1 MFKIKVERIVKKPI
15 NEVFDAL
22 SDHASYGTFKAVG
35 TAKLVTQGDE
45 ERNGVG
51 ALRSI
56 QAGPVKFW
64 ERITAFERPTHMQ
77 YKIEK
82 ARPIKMQHNKGVID
96 LKDLGDGIT
105 HVTWLSEGRIV
116 VPLPLPLIGRLLD
129 RQMQKQGTVGFSS
142 ILKAI
147 ESR

>member
-15 NEVFDAL
+15 NEVFEAL
-22 SDHASYGTFKAVG
+22 SDHASYGLFRAVG
-35 TAKLVTQGDE
+35 TAKLLTEGDE

-51 ALRSI
+51 ALRSV
-56 QAGPVKFW
+56 QTGAFKVW

-82 ARPIKMQHNKGVID
+82 SKPIRMQHNKGMID
-96 LKDLGDGIT
+96 LKDLGDGTT

-116 VPLPLPLIGRLLD
+116 VPLIGWALD
-129 RQMQKQGTVGFSS
+129 RKMQKQGTKVFNSM
-142 ILKAI
+142 LKSL

>member
-15 NEVFDAL
+15 DEVFEAL
-22 SDHASYGTFKAVG
+22 SDHASYGSFKAVG
-35 TAKLVTQGDE
+35 VAKLVANE

-56 QAGPVKFW
+56 QAGPIKFW

-77 YKIEK
+77 YQIEK
-82 ARPIKMQHNKGVID
+82 AKPVKMRHDKGVID
-96 LKDLGDGIT
+96 LKDLGDGTT
-105 HVTWLSEGRIV
+105 HVTWISEGRLIV
-116 VPLPLPLIGRLLD
+116 PLPLIGRLLD
-129 RQMQKQGTVGFSS
+129 RQMQKQGTIGFSS
-142 ILKAI
+142 ILKSI

>member
-15 NEVFDAL
+15 NEVFEAL
-22 SDHASYGTFKAVG
+22 SDHASYGLFKAVG
-35 TAKLVTQGDE
+35 TAKLLTEGDE

-51 ALRSI
+51 ALRSV
-56 QAGPVKFW
+56 QTGAFKVW

-82 ARPIKMQHNKGVID
+82 SKPIRMQHNKGMID
-96 LKDLGDGIT
+96 LKDLGDGTT

-116 VPLPLPLIGRLLD
+116 VPLIGWALD
-129 RQMQKQGTVGFSS
+129 RKMQKQGTKVFNSM
-142 ILKAI
+142 LKSL